1 MFTRSCVNGRCLI
14 QRVVTIKSCTR
25 RRHLL
30 VLGIESSCD
39 DTGAAIVDSAG
50 NILADRCE
58 SQLKV
63 HLDNGGIIPPLARD
77 LHVKHIDDVVCST
90 LDSAGLKMQDI
101 DAIAVT
107 SKPGLPLSLAVGVNY
122 AQQLAIHFNKPL
134 IPVHHMQAHATIGLL
149 PSVSPNFQVNFP
161 FITLLISG
169 GHSQIALARS
179 LDQFYTLGETLDDAP
194 GEMMDKIAR
203 RLKVKNLGHP
213 YDSISGG
220 AALELLAT
228 QGNALAFGNLSST
241 VPLSKVRSCD
251 FSFAGFKNFIKTIKR
266 LEDKWNV
273 KADEVIPEAAD
284 LAASIQL
291 MTTIH
296 LLKRLSRAFKFIE
309 LSKLHLMQHDE
320 LIQLADGKNM
330 PVVKDFTQLGDSSSD
345 SASAA
350 STVNPHVCLP
360 LIVSGGVASST
371 FITSAIQRFCDA
383 YQGETGRF
391 VVNTVI
397 PRPKKLCCDN
407 GIMIAVN
414 GMLKLLD
421 RVTGSPCF
429 TTDTTALACASDII
443 INEKHNNNKK
453 KNEENVQMKLPH
465 ACDDRLQRQ
474 VKEQEDVS
482 VTGDTG
488 KKYRHMI
495 NTFLS
500 GSSHSHIH
508 TNEDDCKCMNSI
520 TPDVQRHVN
529 HVNNATATSRS
540 TATHGACF
548 LVNSS
553 ILTSHEQIASLV
565 EEPKAAL
572 GISLREAVL
581 AANIKPDPIK
591 VSLVLARK
599 EVNEEGEE
607 DA

>member
-1 MFTRSCVNGRCLI
+1 MFTRSCVNGKNLI
-14 QRVVTIKSCTR
+14 KKFVTIKSYFR
-25 RRHLL
+25 RKHLL

-39 DTGAAIVDSAG
+39 DTGAAIVDSTG
-50 NILADRCE
+50 EILADHCE

-77 LHVKHIDDVVCST
+77 LHVKHIDEVVCST
-90 LDSAGLKMQDI
+90 LDSAALKMQDI

-149 PSVSPNFQVNFP
+149 PSTSCDFKVKFP

-169 GHSQIALARS
+169 GHSQIAFASS
-179 LDQFYTLGETLDDAP
+179 LNQFYTLGETLDDAP

-213 YDSISGG
+213 YNSISGG

-228 QGNALAFGNLSST
+228 HGNAFSFGNLNST
-241 VPLSKVRSCD
+241 VPLSRTRSCD
-251 FSFAGFKNFIKTIKR
+251 FSFAGFKSFIKTIEQ
-266 LEDKWNV
+266 LENQCNV
-273 KADEVIPEAAD
+273 KADELIPQAAD

-309 LSKLHLMQHDE
+309 RYKLYSMQHDE
-320 LIQLADGKNM
+320 LIELANGKYSSL
-330 PVVKDFTQLGDSSSD
+330 VRDFTQAQDDSSTHS
-345 SASAA
+345 
-350 STVNPHVCLP
+350 VNGHVTRLP
-360 LIVSGGVASST
+360 LIVSGGVASSD
-371 FITSAIQRFCDA
+371 FITSAIERFCDA
-383 YQGETGRF
+383 YQSESGTF

-414 GMLKLLD
+414 GMLKLLH
-421 RVTGSPCF
+421 RLTGSPYF
-429 TTDTTALACASDII
+429 TCDALNVACVRDII
-443 INEKHNNNKK
+443 INDKHKNNNERK
-453 KNEENVQMKLPH
+453 KNVSMKFIH
-465 ACDDRLQRQ
+465 ACDNQTPDQAQ
-474 VKEQEDVS
+474 HEDENES
-482 VTGDTG
+482 VTGDTSI
-488 KKYRHMI
+488 KYHHMM
-495 NTFLS
+495 NTSCTS
-500 GSSHSHIH
+500 GSNNIHIH
-508 TNEDDCKCMNSI
+508 KNEDDCKCMNSI
-520 TPDVQRHVN
+520 INDVQRHVN
-529 HVNNATATSRS
+529 HLNNVS
-540 TATHGACF
+540 TMFTREVCF
-548 LVNSS
+548 DVDSS
-553 ILTSHEQIASLV
+553 ILTSQEQIASLV

-591 VSLVLARK
+591 VSLVLTKK
-599 EVNEEGEE
+599 EQDE